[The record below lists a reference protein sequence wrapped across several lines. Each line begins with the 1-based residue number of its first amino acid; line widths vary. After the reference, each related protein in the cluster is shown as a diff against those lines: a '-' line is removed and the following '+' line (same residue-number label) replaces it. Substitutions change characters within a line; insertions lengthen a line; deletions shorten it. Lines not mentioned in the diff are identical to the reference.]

1 MTLQPQQ
8 SLPNGLNRGLSNRP
22 SKWAYVCQRLSP
34 TAYALRRARKA
45 PDLHSMPRVRVGRGW
60 GTLDTEADFYLVHLL
75 PLTPSSFSPPWWLRG
90 DPKLNAYRYPP
101 FSQTVPA
108 YRGGGGI
115 PRGDFSAGKIP
126 YFKLVRNFPLIFR
139 GEVRNFPSAEFCQ
152 CKPPY
157 HRMPCASPHAP
168 ICFVPALL
176 QLLSTNREGG
186 AGSRIICE
194 RRATPSTEVIS
205 GTMVIAF
212 SQDLLGIA
220 IPGSL
225 LLPMH

>member
-1 MTLQPQQ
+1 MVRVHVCYCLLNCAVV
-8 SLPNGLNRGLSNRP
+8 SLFLLAPVAVCGFPRATDHGKSFLVVILRGQNSN
-22 SKWAYVCQRLSP
+22 LEL
-34 TAYALRRARKA
+34 LRRQCA
-45 PDLHSMPRVRVGRGW
+45 GFC
-60 GTLDTEADFYLVHLL
+60 TCCT
-75 PLTPSSFSPPWWLRG
+75 
-90 DPKLNAYRYPP
+90 
-101 FSQTVPA
+101 
-108 YRGGGGI
+108 GGGKI

-126 YFKLVRNFPLIFR
+126 YFNLVRNFPLIFR
-139 GEVRNFPSAEFCQ
+139 GEVRNFPRAEFCP

-157 HRMPCASPHAP
+157 HRMPCASPRAP

-194 RRATPSTEVIS
+194 WRATPSTEVIS

>member
-1 MTLQPQQ
+1 MAIASVLMWDP
-8 SLPNGLNRGLSNRP
+8 SVCVCFDFWVRP
-22 SKWAYVCQRLSP
+22 
-34 TAYALRRARKA
+34 
-45 PDLHSMPRVRVGRGW
+45 
-60 GTLDTEADFYLVHLL
+60 F
-75 PLTPSSFSPPWWLRG
+75 PSV
-90 DPKLNAYRYPP
+90 
-101 FSQTVPA
+101 T
-108 YRGGGGI
+108 GGGEI

-126 YFKLVRNFPLIFR
+126 YFNLVRNFPLIFR
-139 GEVRNFPSAEFCQ
+139 GEVRNFPRAEFCP

-157 HRMPCASPHAP
+157 HRMPCASPRAP

-194 RRATPSTEVIS
+194 WRATPSTEVIS

-225 LLPMH
+225 LLPMHCRFGRCGIFPLIFWTGAEFSPCGIFPCGKIPVQNFPPPCMFFGYVRLRCAGIFAGDVWDGQ

>member
-1 MTLQPQQ
+1 MHVSTHLWH
-8 SLPNGLNRGLSNRP
+8 
-22 SKWAYVCQRLSP
+22 SKVDDCLHDGVVNWVVGFHGSP
-34 TAYALRRARKA
+34 T
-45 PDLHSMPRVRVGRGW
+45 
-60 GTLDTEADFYLVHLL
+60 
-75 PLTPSSFSPPWWLRG
+75 
-90 DPKLNAYRYPP
+90 
-101 FSQTVPA
+101 
-108 YRGGGGI
+108 GGGKI

-126 YFKLVRNFPLIFR
+126 YFNLVRNFPLIFR
-139 GEVRNFPSAEFCQ
+139 GEVRNFPRAEFCP
-152 CKPPY
+152 CKPLY
-157 HRMPCASPHAP
+157 HRMPCASPRAP

-194 RRATPSTEVIS
+194 WRATPSTEVIS